1 MPVGRERGGFLHI
14 GKNEQQSSTVSRYSL
29 PVYYSRPPS
38 PPPPPPPQFP
48 TINPPLESPLHLK
61 SDILFQK
68 PGFQLTRQTG
78 RQTDRQT
85 SPPRVASLVRLGGAC
100 EAAQLAEWWGPPGG
114 VSELGERAGE
124 RG

>member
-1 MPVGRERGGFLHI
+1 MEGREAAFFTLERM
-14 GKNEQQSSTVSRYSL
+14 NNSL
-29 PVYYSRPPS
+29 ALLVDIAYPFIILDPLP